1 MGSHQEYFLETF
13 AMRAMRKVVVIAGV
27 VFCLSAAALAQ
38 TISNTRDGNGNLVR
52 RTAPIN
58 NTPPMINSTA
68 NNPTRRPPNLAPTAG
83 ENLSP
88 TSNDVSRMLG
98 QQK

>member
-1 MGSHQEYFLETF
+1 
-13 AMRAMRKVVVIAGV
+13 MRAMRKVGVIAGL
-27 VFCLSAAALAQ
+27 VFCSCAALGQ

-52 RTAPIN
+52 RTDPIN

-68 NNPTRRPPNLAPTAG
+68 NNPTRRPANLAPTADQSH
-83 ENLSP
+83 SP
-88 TSNDVSRMLG
+88 TSKDVSRMLG

>member
-1 MGSHQEYFLETF
+1 
-13 AMRAMRKVVVIAGV
+13 MRKVMPIAGV
-27 VFCLSAAALAQ
+27 VFCSSAAAMAQ

-68 NNPTRRPPNLAPTAG
+68 NNPARRPPNLAPTADQ
-83 ENLSP
+83 NLSP
-88 TSNDVSRMLG
+88 TSNDVSRMPG

>member
-1 MGSHQEYFLETF
+1 MW
-13 AMRAMRKVVVIAGV
+13 KVVLIAGV
-27 VFCLSAAALAQ
+27 VFCSSTAAMAQ
-38 TISNTRDGNGNLVR
+38 TTSNTRDGNGNLVR

-68 NNPTRRPPNLAPTAG
+68 NNPARRPPILAPTADQ
-83 ENLSP
+83 NLSP